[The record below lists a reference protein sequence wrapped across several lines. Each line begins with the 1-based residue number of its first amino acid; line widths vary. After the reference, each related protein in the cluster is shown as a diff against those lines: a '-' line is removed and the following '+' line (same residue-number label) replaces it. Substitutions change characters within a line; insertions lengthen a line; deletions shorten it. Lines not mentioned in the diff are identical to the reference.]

1 MIELTFTNL
10 AQTPHQS
17 PVDTHQLLVV
27 DHVGLVQHDPD
38 LVLVPLHRL
47 DAAAELVGDVELV
60 RVEEEENSVNPL
72 GKPLYNPR
80 EVIPTVPPLFL
91 TTRNPIKK
99 RPIEKKKFILEI
111 Q

>member
-27 DHVGLVQHDPD
+27 DHVGLVEHDPD

-60 RVEEEENSVNPL
+60 RVEEEQDAIHSL
-72 GKPLYNPR
+72 SKPLNNSR
-80 EVIPTVPPLFL
+80 EIVTTVAPLFL
-91 TTRNPIKK
+91 TAELQK
-99 RPIEKKKFILEI
+99 RVLS
-111 Q
+111 

>member
-27 DHVGLVQHDPD
+27 DHVGLVEHDPD

-60 RVEEEENSVNPL
+60 RVEEEQDAIHSL
-72 GKPLYNPR
+72 SKPLNNSR
-80 EVIPTVPPLFL
+80 EIVTTVAPLFL
-91 TTRNPIKK
+91 TAELQKK
-99 RPIEKKKFILEI
+99 VL
-111 Q
+111 

>member
-60 RVEEEENSVNPL
+60 RVEEEQDAIHPL
-72 GKPLYNPR
+72 SKPLNNSR
-80 EVIPTVPPLFL
+80 EIVTTVAPLFL
-91 TTRNPIKK
+91 TAELQK
-99 RPIEKKKFILEI
+99 RVLS
-111 Q
+111 

>member
-1 MIELTFTNL
+1 MIEPTFTNL

-60 RVEEEENSVNPL
+60 RVEEEQDAIHPL
-72 GKPLYNPR
+72 SKPLNNSR
-80 EVIPTVPPLFL
+80 EIVTTVAPLFL
-91 TTRNPIKK
+91 TAELQK
-99 RPIEKKKFILEI
+99 RVLS
-111 Q
+111 